1 MASPSS
7 SKRKPKTVPLG
18 APLDTTDDELD
29 LIALVTIQDIE
40 DAKATAAQRMT
51 PRGRALLETD
61 KTDEPLPVEP

>member
-1 MASPSS
+1 M
-7 SKRKPKTVPLG
+7 KRKTVPLG
-18 APLDTTDDELD
+18 APLDTTDEELD
-29 LIALVTIQDIE
+29 MMALITPQDIE